1 MNVQVWCVV
10 IETMDIEVPLIISV
24 VFLLVLSIEK
34 NPIFELTFN
43 KWNVLYVTSFLN
55 VPTN

>member
-43 KWNVLYVTSFLN
+43 KWNVL
-55 VPTN
+55 